1 MDTAKLLQIKVKDVM
16 TTKVMTV
23 RENDVMSKVENLM
36 IQHNFNHIPIVDDRD
51 NLVGILTKNDIQL
64 LKDWGTNLKLRT
76 SLKAN
81 EQLLNSHT
89 ADDRMNRK
97 LVMVGPDDTLKM
109 CADIF
114 SKNLFHALPVTEGT
128 KLVGIITTYDL
139 LNVAYARTPL
149 HTLNK

>member
-16 TTKVMTV
+16 TTKVITV
-23 RENDVMSKVENLM
+23 GENDVMSKVENLM
-36 IQHNFNHIPIVDDRD
+36 ITHNFNHIPIVDDLG
-51 NLVGILTKNDIQL
+51 NLLGILTKNDIQL

-97 LVMVGPDDTLKM
+97 LVLVGPDDTLKM

-114 SKNLFHALPVTEGT
+114 HENLFHALPVTEGT

-139 LNVAYARTPL
+139 LNVAYARTCV
-149 HTLNK
+149 